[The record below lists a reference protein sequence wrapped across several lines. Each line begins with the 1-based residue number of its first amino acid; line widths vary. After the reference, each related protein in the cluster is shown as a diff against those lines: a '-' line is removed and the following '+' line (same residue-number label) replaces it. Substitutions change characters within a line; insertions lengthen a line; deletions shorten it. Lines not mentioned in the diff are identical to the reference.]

1 MIISEIENLGKWS
14 CKEIEV
20 VCDNCKI
27 EIRNSKNMGLW

>member
-27 EIRNSKNMGLW
+27 EKKIKYKL